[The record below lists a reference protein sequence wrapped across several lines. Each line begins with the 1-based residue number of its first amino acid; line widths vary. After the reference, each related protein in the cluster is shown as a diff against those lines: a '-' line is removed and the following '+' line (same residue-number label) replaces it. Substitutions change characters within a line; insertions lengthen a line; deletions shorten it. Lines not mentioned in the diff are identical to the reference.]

1 MISICDHRELPP
13 PQEAEEEQK
22 EEEDHHAS
30 HLQSSV
36 AFLDLFMAEE
46 ERGRRSE

>member
-13 PQEAEEEQK
+13 PQEAEEEQ
-22 EEEDHHAS
+22 EEDHHAS

-46 ERGRRSE
+46 ERGRRGE